1 MFNIY
6 RMLFLALK
14 KVRIVKCTPRKFPQP
29 SKNLFYGKICN
40 YSHLGG
46 FPFTPDR

>member
-14 KVRIVKCTPRKFPQP
+14 KVQIAYVTPPQI
-29 SKNLFYGKICN
+29 LTAQQKI
-40 YSHLGG
+40 LL
-46 FPFTPDR
+46 